1 MLIDDSDGRFC
12 LCGPCRDVAYTR
24 SRRFFPVSLERLFR
38 DDRAQVSVRL
48 SGRGSFQQ
56 QGQGHRGEGAA
67 ERTSEEGGQQSH
79 RSPAPLLPA
88 SESGSE
94 H

>member
-1 MLIDDSDGRFC
+1 MVPTDGRLC
-12 LCGPCRDVAYTR
+12 PCGPRRDVADAR
-24 SRRFFPVSLERLFR
+24 SRRFFPASLERLFR

-48 SGRGSFQQ
+48 RGRGSLRQ
-56 QGQGHRGEGAA
+56 QGRHGEGAA
-67 ERTSEEGGQQSH
+67 ERTSEERGQQSH
-79 RSPAPLLPA
+79 RSPAALLPA